1 MSAAMSP
8 LSAQH
13 RYEMLQAGLDL
24 VDQGVTVFDADLR
37 MVAWNETFLRLL
49 DFPREM
55 AFVGASLE
63 SFIRYNA
70 ERGEYGS
77 GEVEALVRERIDLAR
92 CFQPH
97 VRERSRPNGQ
107 LLLLRGE
114 PIPHRGFVTLY
125 TDITEQ
131 RFIENLVQHQNTQL
145 EERVKRRTAQ
155 LENANA
161 NLLRASEENSRIAEA
176 LGRSE
181 ARLRLINDTI
191 PTFIAYVD
199 RHQVYQ
205 YANRGYAEWFGIP
218 EGQVMGR
225 SIPEL
230 ISYHVF
236 DQIQDQVEAALA
248 GRTVTYEYTM
258 QRQGKTV
265 HARSTLVPEIGAAGE
280 CLGFFVFSYDITEE
294 KRMQAALVQ
303 AQKME
308 VVGQLTGG
316 LAHDF
321 NNLLTVIIGNLAALQ
336 ERPGSSQEV
345 NDFIEPA
352 LQSAR
357 RGVQLIKRL
366 LTYSRQQPVALQSV
380 HVGSLLRGTVS
391 LVRRSLPESIA
402 ISSEVPDAPL
412 YARVDPGQL
421 ESAVL
426 NFALNARDAMPDGG
440 QLHIAV
446 QGMALE
452 AGNDFEVTAGD
463 YVLIAVTDN
472 GCGMEEATLARVFE
486 PFFTTKRLG
495 LGSGLGLSM
504 AHGFARQAGGALRIR
519 SAPGQGSTVLL
530 VLPRCHPEAEE
541 PLADGA
547 LPVAAG
553 GQLVLLVE
561 DDAEVRRVV
570 RQQLV
575 ALGYP
580 VLEADNG
587 AQALELI
594 EQIPDIALVLTD
606 VVMPGGV
613 NGRQVASRILS
624 GYPEVG
630 VVLMSGYAEGRGDGE
645 ADRLPVLCK
654 PFTQQELARALSSA
668 SPRKA

>member
-1 MSAAMSP
+1 MSA
-8 LSAQH
+8 LNAQH

-24 VDQGVTVFDADLR
+24 VDQGVTVFDADLC

-55 AFVGASLE
+55 AYVGAPLE

-70 ERGEYGS
+70 ERGEYGP
-77 GEVEALVRERIDLAR
+77 GEVETQVRERIELAR

-97 VRERSRPNGQ
+97 VRERARPNGT

-131 RFIENLVQHQNTQL
+131 RFIDNLIQHQNIQL

-161 NLLRASEENSRIAEA
+161 NLLRANAEKSRIAEA
-176 LGRSE
+176 LRRSE

-191 PTFIAYVD
+191 PTLIAYVD
-199 RHQVYQ
+199 KHQVYQ

-225 SIPEL
+225 TIPDL

-236 DQIQDQVEAALA
+236 DQIQDRVEAALA
-248 GRTVTYEYTM
+248 GHMVTYEYSM
-258 QRQGKTV
+258 ERQGKTV
-265 HARSTLVPEIGAAGE
+265 HARSTLVPEIGAAGD

-321 NNLLTVIIGNLAALQ
+321 NNLLTVVIGNLAALQ
-336 ERPGSSQEV
+336 DRCGGTGEV
-345 NDFIEPA
+345 NEFVEPA

-366 LTYSRQQPVALQSV
+366 LTFSRQQSLELQSTN
-380 HVGSLLRGTVS
+380 VGSLVKGTVS
-391 LVRRSLPESIA
+391 LVRRSLPESIT
-402 ISSEVPDAPL
+402 ISSEVPDGPL
-412 YARVDPGQL
+412 FALVDPGQL
-421 ESAVL
+421 ESALL

-440 QLHIAV
+440 RLHIGV
-446 QGMALE
+446 QHVDLA
-452 AGNDFEVTAGD
+452 AGNEFEVAPGT
-463 YVLIAVTDN
+463 YLLIEVADN
-472 GCGMEEATLARVFE
+472 GTGMDEATLARVFE

-504 AHGFARQAGGALRIR
+504 AHGFAKQAGGALRIR

-530 VLPRCHPEAEE
+530 ALPRSHYDEVGETPGEVLPAT
-541 PLADGA
+541 
-547 LPVAAG
+547 VG

-561 DDAEVRRVV
+561 DDPAVRRVV

-575 ALGYP
+575 DLGYP

-587 AQALELI
+587 ALALELI
-594 EQIPDIALVLTD
+594 EQVPDITLVLSD

-613 NGRQVASRILS
+613 NGRQVASRILA

-630 VVLMSGYAEGRGDGE
+630 VVLMSGYAEGWSDGE
-645 ADRLPVLCK
+645 ADRLPVLVK
-654 PFTQQELARALSSA
+654 PFTKQELARALCSA